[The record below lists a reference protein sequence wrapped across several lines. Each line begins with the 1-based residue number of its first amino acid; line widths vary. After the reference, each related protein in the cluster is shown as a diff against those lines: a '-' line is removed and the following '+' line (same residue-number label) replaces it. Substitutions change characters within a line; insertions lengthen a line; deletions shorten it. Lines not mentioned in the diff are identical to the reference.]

1 MATKTITGQ
10 VQIRNDTAHNWAVE
24 NPVLLP
30 GELGLETD
38 TGNGKFGDGETT
50 WNSLKYAFQRNN
62 NRSVEFI
69 KTTNTKAGAAL
80 TGVSQDSSLYD
91 GKTIFL
97 FLSYAAAANATLNLT
112 LADGTT
118 TGAKN
123 LYYTGTTRMGTH
135 YGAGSVVTLTYVA
148 SVDGWRRADYNSNN
162 QGQYEYQYNT
172 SYFRSAVVAESIAVG
187 DATGY
192 VQAAA
197 GVTFDISYPILW
209 VTAAVAAGGTNYAN
223 TFVRHYDR
231 NLTNVKSSFVGTPRK
246 MVYLVV
252 TLSGCTAT
260 IDDEVITDTVPTTP
274 DGKVYIAIGRLGN
287 QSNGKNYFLFQEMHP
302 MYAFKAGA
310 FRPLLDTP
318 NVSVSINNPGTEVW
332 IEVPMEHLIVGS
344 DTPTDT
350 NALWMEVMTS

>member
-80 TGVSQDSSLYD
+80 TGVSQDASLYD

-97 FLSYAAAANATLNLT
+97 YLTYAAAANATLNLT
-112 LADGTT
+112 LAGGTT

-123 LYYTGTTRMGTH
+123 VYYTGTTRMGNT
-135 YGAGSVVTLTYVA
+135 YAAGSVISLTYVQA
-148 SVDGWRRADYNSNN
+148 SDAWCRADYSVTNSNN
-162 QGQYEYQYNT
+162 YDRRLHNNNI
-172 SYFRSAVVAESIAVG
+172 SAASAITAKKIIVG
-187 DATGY
+187 DKNGY
-192 VQAAA
+192 KDLAA
-197 GVTFDISYPILW
+197 GVTFDLSYPIMW
-209 VTAAVAAGGTNYAN
+209 ASAAIA
-223 TFVRHYDR
+223 
-231 NLTNVKSSFVGTPRK
+231 VGTPK
-246 MVYLVV
+246 ATAYECYPSVSLQDTIANWTGTLWSMVYLVG
-252 TLSGCTAT
+252 TLSGT
-260 IDDEVITDTVPTTP
+260 IFTVDSSVFTTTVPTTA
-274 DGKVYIAIGRLGN
+274 DGKVYIPIGILYSTY
-287 QSNGKNYFLFQEMHP
+287 QLFFAP
-302 MYAFKAGA
+302 TKDLYAFKAGT
-310 FRPLLDTP
+310 FRPLLKTP